1 MSQIKKLAG
10 QTAIYGLSSII
21 GRLLNYLLVPLYTRI
36 FDPAAYG
43 VVSEFY
49 AYVTFLIVLY
59 TYGMETAYFHFSS
72 KKENTLNV
80 YSNSLST
87 LTFSSVILSSIL
99 IVFSQSIATGLG
111 YEAHPEY
118 IIWFSLIL
126 AFDAITALP
135 FAKLRQENRAKRF
148 ALIKIVN
155 IGSNIGLNLFFLAF
169 LPQIANHSSL
179 SVLYNPEIGVGYV
192 FIANLISSLI
202 TIVFFA
208 NDFRQIKFT
217 IDKTLVKEMLVY
229 AFPLLIAGFAG
240 MINETLDRAILKYL
254 VTDKS
259 TALHQLG
266 VYSACYKL
274 SIIMTLFVQTYRYAA
289 EPFFFSQQ
297 SKKNNRALYATIM
310 NYFVFV
316 CSLIFLGV
324 MLFMNIAKYFIGEKF
339 HEGLQVVPLLL
350 FANLFLG
357 VYLNLSMWYK
367 LSGKTKYGAWFS
379 IIGAIITIVLN
390 FLLIP
395 QMGYMGAAWATFI
408 CYGTIMILSYIYG
421 QKHYAIP
428 YSIKICTSIILL
440 SVVLWQL
447 SSYLLIALNT
457 GTMISLVIKITAL
470 SVFTMLSWL
479 LLKPSST
486 VELVD
491 EQ

>member
-10 QTAIYGLSSII
+10 QTAIYGLSSIV

-36 FDPAAYG
+36 FVPEAYG

-59 TYGMETAYFHFSS
+59 TYGMETAYFQFSN
-72 KKENTLNV
+72 KNDDDNTV
-80 YSNSLST
+80 YSNSFST
-87 LTFSSVILSSIL
+87 LVISSVILSSLL
-99 IVFSQSIATGLG
+99 IIFSQWIANFLG
-111 YEAHPEY
+111 YADHPEY
-118 IIWFSLIL
+118 IVWFSLIL

-135 FAKLRQENRAKRF
+135 FAKLRQENNAKKF

-155 IGSNIGLNLFFLAF
+155 ISSNIGLNLFFLAF
-169 LPQIANHSSL
+169 LPHITNNNSFG
-179 SVLYNPEIGVGYV
+179 VLYNPAIGVGYV
-192 FIANLISSLI
+192 FISNLISSLI
-202 TIVFFA
+202 TLLFFYR
-208 NDFRQIKFT
+208 DFKLFRLNINRE
-217 IDKTLVKEMLVY
+217 LMSNMLVY

-254 VTDKS
+254 VADKS

-297 SKKNNRALYATIM
+297 SKKNNKRLYATIM

-324 MLFMNIAKYFIGEKF
+324 MLYMNIAKYFIGEKF
-339 HEGLQVVPLLL
+339 HEGLQVVPVLL

-367 LSGKTKYGAWFS
+367 LSGQTKYGAWFS
-379 IIGAIITIVLN
+379 IVGAAITIILN
-390 FLLIP
+390 FILIP
-395 QMGYMGAAWATFI
+395 VMGYMGAAWATFI
-408 CYGTIMILSYIYG
+408 CYGAMMFISYIYG
-421 QKHYAIP
+421 QKHYPIP
-428 YSIKICTSIILL
+428 YNIKICLLIILL
-440 SVVLWQL
+440 SVGLWITSDYLFVIYPMGILL
-447 SSYLLIALNT
+447 SNITKLI
-457 GTMISLVIKITAL
+457 VL
-470 SVFTMLSWL
+470 SVFIMVSWRL
-479 LLKPSST
+479 IIPSST
-486 VELVD
+486 TELVD

>member
-1 MSQIKKLAG
+1 
-10 QTAIYGLSSII
+10 
-21 GRLLNYLLVPLYTRI
+21 
-36 FDPAAYG
+36 
-43 VVSEFY
+43 
-49 AYVTFLIVLY
+49 
-59 TYGMETAYFHFSS
+59 
-72 KKENTLNV
+72 
-80 YSNSLST
+80 
-87 LTFSSVILSSIL
+87 
-99 IVFSQSIATGLG
+99 
-111 YEAHPEY
+111 
-118 IIWFSLIL
+118 
-126 AFDAITALP
+126 
-135 FAKLRQENRAKRF
+135 
-148 ALIKIVN
+148 
-155 IGSNIGLNLFFLAF
+155 
-169 LPQIANHSSL
+169 
-179 SVLYNPEIGVGYV
+179 
-192 FIANLISSLI
+192 
-202 TIVFFA
+202 
-208 NDFRQIKFT
+208 
-217 IDKTLVKEMLVY
+217 MLVY

-254 VTDKS
+254 VTDKT

-266 VYSACYKL
+266 IYSACYKL

-297 SKKNNRALYATIM
+297 SKKNNKALYATIM

-339 HEGLQVVPLLL
+339 HEGLQVVPILL

-379 IIGAIITIVLN
+379 IVGATITIVLN

-395 QMGYMGAAWATFI
+395 KMGYMGAAWATFI
-408 CYGTIMILSYIYG
+408 CYGAIMVISYIYG

-428 YSIKICTSIILL
+428 YSIKVCASIVLF
-440 SVVLWQL
+440 SVVLWQVSNYVL
-447 SSYLLIALNT
+447 ISFNTGIMMSVLIKLIA
-457 GTMISLVIKITAL
+457 ISI
-470 SVFTMLSWL
+470 FTMLSWM

>member
-36 FDPAAYG
+36 FEPAAYG

-72 KKENTLNV
+72 KKGNDDAI

-99 IVFSQSIATGLG
+99 ILFSQTIATALG

-118 IIWFSLIL
+118 IVWFALIL

-155 IGSNIGLNLFFLAF
+155 ISSNIGLNLFFLAL
-169 LPQIANHSSL
+169 LPQITNNNSL
-179 SVLYNPEIGVGYV
+179 SVLYNPAIGVGYV

-202 TIVFFA
+202 TLLFFT
-208 NDFRQIKFT
+208 NDFKQLTFKV
-217 IDKTLVKEMLVY
+217 DKLLVKEMLVY

-266 VYSACYKL
+266 IYSACYKL

-297 SKKNNRALYATIM
+297 SKKNNKELYATIM

-339 HEGLQVVPLLL
+339 HEGLQVVPILL

-367 LSGKTKYGAWFS
+367 LAGKTKYGAWFS
-379 IIGAIITIVLN
+379 IVGAVITIVLN

-395 QMGYMGAAWATFI
+395 IMGYMGAAWSTFI
-408 CYGTIMILSYIYG
+408 CYGAIMIISYSYG

-428 YSIKICTSIILL
+428 YNIKVCTAIVFL
-440 SVVLWQL
+440 SFVLWQT
-447 SSYLLIALNT
+447 SSYFLISINAGIMVSLL
-457 GTMISLVIKITAL
+457 IKITAL
-470 SVFTMLSWL
+470 SIFTMLSWL

-486 VELVD
+486 VQSVE
-491 EQ
+491 E

>member
-1 MSQIKKLAG
+1 VSQIKKLAG

-21 GRLLNYLLVPLYTRI
+21 GRLLNYLLVPFYTRI
-36 FDPAAYG
+36 FEPAAYG

-72 KKENTLNV
+72 KKENNLSV

-87 LTFSSVILSSIL
+87 LTFTSVLLSSIL
-99 IVFSQSIATGLG
+99 ILFSQAIANGLG
-111 YEAHPEY
+111 YADHPEY
-118 IIWFSLIL
+118 IIWFALIL

-148 ALIKIVN
+148 AFIKLIN
-155 IGSNIGLNLFFLAF
+155 ISSNIGLNLFFLAL
-169 LPQIANHSSL
+169 LPQITNNNSL
-179 SVLYNPEIGVGYV
+179 SVLYNPAIGVGYV
-192 FIANLISSLI
+192 FISNLISSLV
-202 TIVFFA
+202 TLLFFA
-208 NDFRQIKFT
+208 NDFRVVKFN
-217 IDKTLVKEMLVY
+217 IDKELVKEMLVY

-266 VYSACYKL
+266 IYSACYKL

-297 SKKNNRALYATIM
+297 SKKNNKALYATIM

-339 HEGLQVVPLLL
+339 HEGLQVVPILL

-379 IIGAIITIVLN
+379 ILGAIITIILN
-390 FLLIP
+390 FIMIP
-395 QMGYMGAAWATFI
+395 IMGYMGAAWATFI
-408 CYGTIMILSYIYG
+408 CYGAIMVVSYLYG
-421 QKHYAIP
+421 QKHYPIP
-428 YSIKICTSIILL
+428 YNITVCISIILA
-440 SVVLWQL
+440 SVVLWQV
-447 SSYLLIALNT
+447 SSYILISFNT
-457 GTMISLVIKITAL
+457 GMMMSVLIKLITL
-470 SVFTMLSWL
+470 SIFTMLSWM
-479 LLKPSST
+479 LLKPSNT
-486 VELVD
+486 VELVE

>member
-99 IVFSQSIATGLG
+99 ILFSQSIATTLG
-111 YEAHPEY
+111 YEAHSEY
-118 IIWFSLIL
+118 IVWFALIL

-155 IGSNIGLNLFFLAF
+155 ISSNIGLNLFFLAL
-169 LPQIANHSSL
+169 LPQITNNNSL
-179 SVLYNPEIGVGYV
+179 SVLYNPAIGVGYV
-192 FIANLISSLI
+192 FIANLISSFI
-202 TIVFFA
+202 TLLFFTS
-208 NDFRQIKFT
+208 DFRQIKFS
-217 IDKTLVKEMLVY
+217 IDKALVKEMLVY

-297 SKKNNRALYATIM
+297 SKKNNKELYATIM

-339 HEGLQVVPLLL
+339 HEGLQVVPILL

-379 IIGAIITIVLN
+379 IVGAIITIVLN

-395 QMGYMGAAWATFI
+395 KMGYIGAAWATFI
-408 CYGTIMILSYIYG
+408 CYGAIMVISYIYG

-428 YSIKICTSIILL
+428 YSIKICASIVFL
-440 SVVLWQL
+440 SVVLWQV
-447 SSYLLIALNT
+447 SSYLLMTLNS
-457 GTMISLVIKITAL
+457 GVVISFLIKMTAI
-470 SVFTMLSWL
+470 SIFTMLSWL

-486 VELVD
+486 VKLVD

>member
-36 FDPAAYG
+36 FEPEAYG

-59 TYGMETAYFHFSS
+59 TYGMETAYFHFSN
-72 KKENTLNV
+72 KHDDQHKI
-80 YSNSLST
+80 YSNSFST
-87 LTFSSVILSSIL
+87 LVLSSVLLSSVLIL
-99 IVFSQSIATGLG
+99 FSNWIAGGLG
-111 YEAHPEY
+111 YSDHPEY
-118 IIWFSLIL
+118 IVWFALIL

-135 FAKLRQENRAKRF
+135 FAKLRQENKAKKF

-155 IGSNIGLNLFFLAF
+155 ISTNIGLNLFFLAF
-169 LPQIANHSSL
+169 LPHLTTNNFIN
-179 SVLYNPEIGVGYV
+179 VIYNPAIGVGYV
-192 FIANLISSLI
+192 FIANLLSSFI
-202 TIVFFA
+202 TLLFFY
-208 NDFRQIKFT
+208 NDFKLFRWKV
-217 IDKTLVKEMLVY
+217 DMHLVKEMLVY

-266 VYSACYKL
+266 IYSACYKL

-297 SKKNNRALYATIM
+297 KKKNSKDLYANIM
-310 NYFVFV
+310 NYFVFI

-324 MLFMNIAKYFIGEKF
+324 MLYMNIAKNFIGEKF
-339 HEGLQVVPLLL
+339 HEGLKVVPILL

-367 LSGKTKYGAWFS
+367 LSGQTKYGAWFS
-379 IIGAIITIVLN
+379 IFGATITIVLN

-395 QMGYMGAAWATFI
+395 TMGYLGAAWATFI
-408 CYGTIMILSYIYG
+408 CYGAMMLISYLYG
-421 QKHYAIP
+421 QKYYPIP
-428 YSIKICTSIILL
+428 YDIKLCLLLIITS
-440 SVVLWQL
+440 VGLWQL
-447 SSYLLIALNT
+447 NDFVIFHYSMGFLLSNIT
-457 GTMISLVIKITAL
+457 KLVLLFMFIL
-470 SVFTMLSWL
+470 FSWR

-486 VELVD
+486 LKLNEEL
-491 EQ
+491 

>member
-72 KKENTLNV
+72 KKENNVNV

-87 LTFSSVILSSIL
+87 LTFTSVILSSIL
-99 IVFSQSIATGLG
+99 ILFSQSIATTLG
-111 YEAHPEY
+111 YETHSEY
-118 IIWFSLIL
+118 IVWFALIL

-155 IGSNIGLNLFFLAF
+155 ISSNIGLNLFFLAL
-169 LPQIANHSSL
+169 LPQITNNNSL
-179 SVLYNPEIGVGYV
+179 SVLYNPAIGVGYV
-192 FIANLISSLI
+192 FIANLISSFI
-202 TIVFFA
+202 TLLFFTS
-208 NDFRQIKFT
+208 DFRQIKFS
-217 IDKTLVKEMLVY
+217 IDKALVKEMLVY

-297 SKKNNRALYATIM
+297 SKKNNKELYATIM

-339 HEGLQVVPLLL
+339 HEGLQVVPILL

-379 IIGAIITIVLN
+379 IVGAIITIVLN

-395 QMGYMGAAWATFI
+395 KMGYLGAAWATFV
-408 CYGTIMILSYIYG
+408 CYGAIMVISYIYG

-428 YSIKICTSIILL
+428 YSIKICTSIVLF
-440 SVVLWQL
+440 SVIIWQV
-447 SSYLLIALNT
+447 SSYLLMTLNAGMVMAL
-457 GTMISLVIKITAL
+457 LIKMTAL
-470 SVFTMLSWL
+470 SIFIMLSWL

-486 VELVD
+486 VKLVD